1 MLRVPLPELPALRGA
16 ASDAIEVHRID
27 LSLDH
32 EPIHALAWLDPAERE
47 RATRFAH
54 CADRVRFAVTRAA
67 VRRLLASR
75 MGCTPAKVR
84 LAPDRHGK
92 PHVAGGATMPFN
104 VTHSGGHA
112 LIAIGDGTRIDAL
125 GVDIEQCR
133 PEGQAMSILDIA
145 FVVSEQDRIR
155 AAADP
160 LGALYRHWTA
170 KEAVLKAAGV
180 GVAEHLLAVTVDPES
195 ASGARHANPRE
206 IIVRSQLAE
215 WTSLQAMTLAMPD
228 GYFAALAW
236 RIKEHSCKT
245 S

>member
-1 MLRVPLPELPALRGA
+1 MY
-16 ASDAIEVHRID
+16 RID

-32 EPIHALAWLDPAERE
+32 EPAHALASLDPAERE
-47 RATRFAH
+47 RATRFVQ

-75 MGCTPAKVR
+75 IGCTPERVR
-84 LAPDRHGK
+84 FALDRHGK
-92 PHVAGGATMPFN
+92 PHVAGVTNMPFN
-104 VTHSGGHA
+104 VTHSGEHA
-112 LIAIGDGTRIDAL
+112 LIAIGDGARIDAL
-125 GVDIEQCR
+125 GVDIEACR
-133 PEGQAMSILDIA
+133 PEGHVMAILDTA
-145 FVVSEQDRIR
+145 FAVSEQNRIR

-170 KEAVLKAAGV
+170 KEAVLKAVGV
-180 GVAEHLLAVTVDPES
+180 GVAEHLLTVTVDPES
-195 ASGARHANPRE
+195 AGSARHTHLRE

-228 GYFAALAW
+228 GYVAALAW